1 MDNEL
6 FALIGRE
13 IPPIEEKIADGLAT
27 KVMSEVEAYV
37 DSILKCAA
45 QDFPEGLTYSAPRS
59 CMPLEEYNKATE
71 DRGGRS
77 YFDIARNDVYMVAY
91 TFFYKGEEITRYLY
105 LPYVR
110 DGGLIT
116 IRGSTFAVSPVLA
129 DKAIS
134 IGPNSVFVQ
143 IPRAKDTYERLT
155 HHFMGND
162 TRQSVNVVH
171 SRIHN
176 RSKKSVRSAGKP
188 IVNAVTTLP
197 HYLFAKYG
205 VVETFRRFCG
215 TTVEIGT
222 PETINETTHPH
233 KDWVICSATGLKPK
247 GVKGRYYQGS
257 TIRLAIREC
266 DYDVVTSSIIGGF
279 FYVVDHFPERILP
292 EYLTGDDDECWL
304 WRVMLGQIIGGVD
317 GGYGKIADDMNE
329 HMDSL
334 DSYIDPLAKENLAQ
348 GDIYV
353 DNIYELFV
361 YIIETLAQMTAMSTD
376 EISTMYGK
384 QLMVLRYILRDIVNA
399 IFKLTFKLKKA
410 AMRKTPTHNDI
421 VKVMQRHFRP
431 DVVFGI
437 RKDHGEVNSVSSPGD
452 NKYFKITSNMILQ
465 TDSSGSRGK
474 SKTGKTDPS
483 KFLHAS
489 IVEVGSYTVL
499 PKSEPT
505 GRTRANPWVK
515 VDEHN
520 LIVRDPSK
528 QEIIDKAQQLIRRQ
542 E

>member
-6 FALIGRE
+6 FTLIGQQ
-13 IPPIEEKIADGLAT
+13 IPPINEKIGDGLAT
-27 KVMSEVEAYV
+27 KVMSEVEEYI
-37 DSILKCAA
+37 DSIIRCAE
-45 QDFPEGLTYSAPRS
+45 QDFPDGLVYVDYQPCTPYDEF
-59 CMPLEEYNKATE
+59 CKATE

-91 TFFYKGEEITRYLY
+91 RFTYRGEQITRHLY

-110 DGGLIT
+110 DGGLLT
-116 IRGSTFAVSPVLA
+116 VRGSTFAVSPVLA

-134 IGPNSVFVQ
+134 IGTNSVFVQ
-143 IPRAKDTYERLT
+143 IPRAKDTYERLV
-155 HHFMGND
+155 HHFMGNG

-176 RSKKSVRSAGKP
+176 RSEKAARKAGKP
-188 IVNAVTTLP
+188 IVNAKTTLP

-205 VVETFRRFCG
+205 VVEAFKQFCG
-215 TTVEIGT
+215 TTVEIGG
-222 PETINETTHPH
+222 PDEINETTHPP
-233 KDWVICSATGLKPK
+233 DQWVVCQPTGLKPR
-247 GVKGRYYQGS
+247 GVKGTYYQGS
-257 TIRLAIREC
+257 NIRLAIREC
-266 DYDVVTSSIIGGF
+266 DYDIVTSSIIGGF
-279 FYVVDHFPERILP
+279 FYVVDHFPDRIEPSFLDG
-292 EYLTGDDDECWL
+292 TSDECWL
-304 WRVMLGQIIGGVD
+304 WRVLLGQIIGGVE
-317 GGYGKIADDMNE
+317 GGYGRIAEDMNE

-334 DSYIDPLAKENLAQ
+334 DSYIDAQAKASLAQ

-353 DNIYELFV
+353 DNIYQLFI
-361 YIIETLAQMTAMSTD
+361 YIIETLSQMTAMSTD

-384 QLMVLRYILRDIVNA
+384 QLMILRYILRDIINA
-399 IFKLTFKLKKA
+399 IFKLTFKLRKA
-410 AMRKTPTHNDI
+410 ATRKDPTHNDI

-431 DVVFGI
+431 DVIFNI

-489 IVEVGSYTVL
+489 IAEVGSYTVL

-505 GRTRANPWVK
+505 GRTRANPWM
-515 VDEHN
+515 
-520 LIVRDPSK
+520 LIDDNNMIQRDPSK
-528 QEIIDKAQQLIRRQ
+528 QDLIDNVQLNIRRQ